1 MPIVGAVNRS
11 AHHHTLSHDRMQIS
25 HVSQDLLCIFTS
37 CGIRYTINRSKEVR
51 IMAIERVREY
61 LRAYGREQDII
72 ELDTS
77 SATVELAATAL
88 HTKPERIA
96 KSLSFMGKEQP
107 FIVVCAGD
115 CKVDNHK
122 FKETFHVKPKMLKG
136 DEVERCTNHAIGG
149 VCPFAVPEG
158 TAIYLDASLR
168 RFDHV
173 FPACGS
179 ANSAIRVSCEELETL
194 VPRARWVDVCKQE
207 APQPAD

>member
-1 MPIVGAVNRS
+1 
-11 AHHHTLSHDRMQIS
+11 
-25 HVSQDLLCIFTS
+25 
-37 CGIRYTINRSKEVR
+37 
-51 IMAIERVREY
+51 MASERAREY

-77 SATVELAATAL
+77 SATVELAAAAL
-88 HTKPERIA
+88 HTTPERIA

-122 FKETFHVKPKMLKG
+122 FKETFHVKAKMLKG

>member
-1 MPIVGAVNRS
+1 MPIAGAVNRS
-11 AHHHTLSHDRMQIS
+11 AHNHTLSHDRMQIP

-77 SATVELAATAL
+77 SATVELAAAAL

-122 FKETFHVKPKMLKG
+122 FKETFHVKAKMLKG

>member
-1 MPIVGAVNRS
+1 MPIAGAVNRS
-11 AHHHTLSHDRMQIS
+11 AHNHTLSHDCMQIS

-77 SATVELAATAL
+77 SATVELAAAAL

-122 FKETFHVKPKMLKG
+122 FKETFHVKAKMLKG

-194 VPRARWVDVCKQE
+194 VPRARWMDVCKQE